1 MNQSINETEKKT
13 QDWWEQEQ
21 IFRSS
26 IDQRDATR
34 SFVFYDGPPFA
45 TGLPHYGHLV
55 GSIMKDAVPRFWT
68 MQGMRVERRWGWDCH
83 GLPIENIVEKELG
96 VKHKIDIEEK
106 IGVETFNET
115 CRRDI
120 LKYTDA
126 WEQVIPRVGRWVD
139 MAHPYRTMDR
149 DYMESIWWVFKSLW
163 EKDLLY
169 EGYKSM
175 HICPRC
181 ETTLSQS
188 EVTEGYKDVTDV
200 SATVTF
206 PSKTRPGISYLA
218 WTTTPWTLPGNAALA
233 VHPDLNYAVV
243 SVDDKQYIVAEPVVE
258 RVFAGQRYTIGETI
272 KGSELV
278 GDCYEPLFSYF
289 ATDANRQKG
298 FKVCAADFVTAEEGT
313 GIVHIAPAFGEDDM
327 RLGEEQGLPFI
338 QHVGRDGLFTA
349 EVTDWVGEP
358 VKSKHEPTA
367 TDAKV
372 VAHLEA
378 AGRLFKSEE
387 FTHSYPHCYRCDTP
401 LLNYATSSWFV
412 NVTRLKPRM
421 LELVKDI
428 EWMPDHIKE
437 GRFGQWLEGA
447 RDWSISRQ
455 RYWGSVMPVWV
466 CERCNEKRIFGSI
479 AELEEAAGVAVE
491 DLHKHV
497 VDPIT
502 VPCAC
507 GGTMRRIPD
516 VLDCWFESG
525 SMPYAQQH
533 YPFEHK
539 KEFEAA
545 FPAQFIAEGP
555 DQCRAWFYY
564 LVVLAAALFDSIPF
578 KHVIVNGIVLA
589 ADGKKMSKR
598 LNNYPDPTAV
608 VEKYGADA
616 LRYYLLSSPVMKA
629 ETINF
634 NEQGVSEVYKK
645 LIAILDNVTS
655 FYQLYTGEDIPAAGD
670 SANLLDRWII
680 ARLQTVTGEVTAAME
695 VYDLVRASRP
705 LLGFVDDLSTWYVR
719 RSRDRFKSGDTA
731 VQTEAM
737 ATLRF
742 VLQQFS
748 QISAPFVPFIAER
761 IWQTVRSDDQAISVH
776 LTDWPQSPLAV
787 DADPVI
793 AAMQWTRQVVEIG
806 HSKRGEAGLK
816 VRQPLASARIQQ
828 SATDNALLTEL
839 AVIIKD
845 ELNVKAVLF
854 EADLEKKEGTPVV
867 LDTVLTPALQHEAD
881 ERELVRAI
889 QSARKTARL
898 RPGDA
903 APIELAGSHPF
914 TDTELQQIGSQL
926 HVTIQRSDAS
936 ALGTLVKFSDG
947 TTAILHVVPLQ
958 DA

>member
-1 MNQSINETEKKT
+1 MNQSINETEKNT
-13 QDWWEQEQ
+13 QDWWEEQQ
-21 IFRSS
+21 IFRAS
-26 IDQRDATR
+26 IDQRDAAN

-55 GSIMKDAVPRFWT
+55 ASIMKDAVPRFWT
-68 MQGMRVERRWGWDCH
+68 MRGMRAERRWGWDCH

-106 IGVETFNET
+106 IGIKTFNEA
-115 CRRDI
+115 CQSNV
-120 LKYTDA
+120 LQYADA
-126 WEQVIPRVGRWVD
+126 WKVVIPRIGRWVD
-139 MAHPYRTMDR
+139 MDHPYRTMDR

-163 EKDLLY
+163 EKELLY
-169 EGYKSM
+169 EGYKAM

-188 EVTEGYKDVTDV
+188 EVTEGYKDVIDI
-200 SATVTF
+200 SATVIL
-206 PSKTRPGISYLA
+206 PSLSRSGVSYLA

-233 VHPDLNYAVV
+233 VNPNLEYVEVWAG
-243 SVDDKQYIVAEPVVE
+243 KTTYIVAASAVE
-258 RVFAGQRYTIGETI
+258 RVFTSQGYEI
-272 KGSELV
+272 KATMPGSDLV
-278 GDCYEPLFSYF
+278 GDRYEPLFTYF
-289 ATDANRQKG
+289 ASDANRTNG
-298 FKVCAADFVTAEEGT
+298 FKIYAADFVTADEGT
-313 GIVHIAPAFGEDDM
+313 GIVHVAPAFGEDDM

-349 EVTDWVGEP
+349 EVTDWAGEA
-358 VKSKHEPTA
+358 VKSKTDPKG

-372 VAHLEA
+372 VAALEQS
-378 AGRLFKSEE
+378 GRLFHTEE
-387 FTHSYPHCYRCDTP
+387 FTHSYPHCYRCETP

-466 CERCNEKRIFGSI
+466 CDECGEKQIFGSI
-479 AELEEAAGVAVE
+479 AELETASGVKVG

-497 VDPIT
+497 VDTVT
-502 VPCAC
+502 VPCDC
-507 GGTMRRIPD
+507 GGTAHRIPD

-525 SMPYAQQH
+525 SMPYAQSH

-545 FPAQFIAEGP
+545 FPAQFIAEGS

-598 LNNYPDPTAV
+598 LKNYPDPMAV

-634 NEQGVSEVYKK
+634 NKQGVSEVYKK
-645 LIAILDNVTS
+645 LIALLDNVTS
-655 FYQLYTGEDIPAAGD
+655 FYGLYANAEIAAASD
-670 SANLLDRWII
+670 STNLLDRWII
-680 ARLQTVTGEVTAAME
+680 ARLQAITGEVTAAME
-695 VYDLVRASRP
+695 AYDLVRASRP

-719 RSRDRFKSGDTA
+719 RSRDRFKSTNRA
-731 VQTEAM
+731 EKHEAIS
-737 ATLRF
+737 TLRF
-742 VLQQFS
+742 VLAQFA
-748 QISAPFVPFIAER
+748 QLAAPFTPFIAER
-761 IWQTVRSDDQAISVH
+761 IWQTVRGDNQSISVH
-776 LTDWPQSPLAV
+776 LSDWPAAPLAV
-787 DADPVI
+787 TSDPI
-793 AAMQWTRQVVEIG
+793 ITAMQWARQVVEAG
-806 HSKRGEAGLK
+806 HSKRQEAGIK
-816 VRQPLASARIQQ
+816 VRQPLASARVQPFDADREI
-828 SATDNALLTEL
+828 L
-839 AVIIKD
+839 AQLAAIMQD
-845 ELNVKAVLF
+845 ELNVKEVIY
-854 EADLEKKEGTPVV
+854 EDNLEQKEGAAVV
-867 LDTVLTPALQHEAD
+867 LNTRLTPQLIQEAD

-889 QSARKTARL
+889 QSARKAARL
-898 RPGDA
+898 RPGEMASAAIAGDVPFDA
-903 APIELAGSHPF
+903 AALAA
-914 TDTELQQIGSQL
+914 IGATV
-926 HVTIQRSDAS
+926 HVTVTQADADVAGIS
-936 ALGTLVKFSDG
+936 VKFSDG
-947 TTAILHVVPLQ
+947 TTAVVGVVQ
-958 DA
+958 I

>member
-1 MNQSINETEKKT
+1 MSNINDTEKAT
-13 QDWWEQEQ
+13 QDWWEKSQ
-21 IFRSS
+21 IFRAS
-26 IDQRDATR
+26 IDQRDAAN

-55 GSIMKDAVPRFWT
+55 ASIMKDAVPRFWT
-68 MQGMRVERRWGWDCH
+68 MRGMRAERRWGWDCH

-96 VKHKIDIEEK
+96 VEHKIDIEQK
-106 IGVETFNET
+106 IGIKTFNEA
-115 CRRDI
+115 CQSNV
-120 LKYTDA
+120 LKYADA
-126 WEQVIPRVGRWVD
+126 WKEVIPRIGRWVD
-139 MAHPYRTMDR
+139 MDHPYRTMDR

-163 EKDLLY
+163 EKELLY

-188 EVTEGYKDVTDV
+188 EVTEGYKDVTDI

-206 PSKTRPGISYLA
+206 PSKNRPGVSYLA

-233 VHPDLNYAVV
+233 VHPDLEYVQLSIGAAH
-243 SVDDKQYIVAEPVVE
+243 YIVAKPTVE
-258 RVFAGQRYTIGETI
+258 RIFADQGHKIEATF

-278 GDCYEPLFSYF
+278 GDSYEPLFSYF
-289 ATDANRQKG
+289 ATEANRQKG
-298 FKVCAADFVTAEEGT
+298 FRVCAADFVTADEGT

-349 EVTDWVGEP
+349 DVTDWVGES
-358 VKSKHEPTA
+358 VKSKNEPTA
-367 TDAKV
+367 ADAKV
-372 VAHLEA
+372 VAQLETT
-378 AGRLFKSEE
+378 GRLFKSEE

-447 RDWSISRQ
+447 HDWSISRQ

-466 CERCNEKRIFGSI
+466 CEQCNEKRVFGSI
-479 AELEEAAGVAVE
+479 AELEEAAGVEVK

-502 VPCAC
+502 VPCMC

-525 SMPYAQQH
+525 SMPYAQSH
-533 YPFEHK
+533 YPFENK
-539 KEFEAA
+539 KVFEGA
-545 FPAQFIAEGP
+545 FPAQFIAEGA

-564 LVVLAAALFDSIPF
+564 LIVLAAALFDSIPF

-589 ADGKKMSKR
+589 ADGKKMAKR
-598 LNNYPDPTAV
+598 LKNYPDPLMV

-645 LIAILDNVTS
+645 FIALLDNVTS
-655 FYQLYTGEDIPAAGD
+655 FYSLYTGADIPAQGD
-670 SANLLDRWII
+670 STAILDRWII

-695 VYDLVRASRP
+695 AYDLVRASRP

-719 RSRDRFKSGDTA
+719 RSRDRFKSTDTGVQAEA
-731 VQTEAM
+731 V
-737 ATLRF
+737 ATLRL
-742 VLQQFS
+742 VLAQFA
-748 QISAPFVPFIAER
+748 QVAAPFTPFIAER
-761 IWQTVRSDDQAISVH
+761 IWQTVRSDDQPTSVH
-776 LTDWPQSPLAV
+776 LTDWPASPLAV
-787 DADPVI
+787 SADPVI
-793 AAMQWTRQVVEIG
+793 AAMQWARGVVEVG
-806 HSKRGEAGLK
+806 HSKRQEAGIK
-816 VRQPLASARIQQ
+816 VRQPLASARVQQ
-828 SATDNALLTEL
+828 NDVDGALVAEL
-839 AVIIKD
+839 AVIIQD
-845 ELNVKAVLF
+845 ELNVKEVKYESTLEHDESTTVL
-854 EADLEKKEGTPVV
+854 
-867 LDTVLTPALQHEAD
+867 LDTNLTPELKHEAD

-889 QSARKTARL
+889 QSARKGARL
-898 RPGDA
+898 RPGEAATVTLVGTQPFSAAELKAVGSSVHATIELSDA
-903 APIELAGSHPF
+903 AITGI
-914 TDTELQQIGSQL
+914 T
-926 HVTIQRSDAS
+926 
-936 ALGTLVKFSDG
+936 VKFSDG
-947 TTAILHVVPLQ
+947 TTAVVGVV
-958 DA
+958 AV